1 MKTITNDYHD
11 AQVLNLGSGG
21 VRGPYLITQTGIA
34 PRADSPRTRM
44 YILRP
49 DGQWVDF
56 NAYASQDKPEVMDEL
71 VFHDMSQVMQLFG
84 RLFGPVRVL
93 ELPVNEEG
101 LEAWLKRQEGRNPL
115 ESARAWAVEYRK
127 RHPG

>member
-1 MKTITNDYHD
+1 MRTITNDYRD

-21 VRGPYLITQTGIA
+21 ARGPYLVTQAGIA
-34 PRADSPRTRM
+34 PRAESPRTRM

-56 NAYASQDKPEVMDEL
+56 NAYACQGKPEAMDEL
-71 VFHDMSQVMQLFG
+71 VFRDMSQVMQLFG

-93 ELPVNEEG
+93 ELPVEKAG
-101 LEAWLKRQEGRNPL
+101 LEAWLERQKDRNPL
-115 ESARAWAVEYRK
+115 EAAREWAIAYKE
-127 RHPG
+127 RHPT

>member
-1 MKTITNDYHD
+1 MKTITNDYRD

-21 VRGPYLITQTGIA
+21 ARGPYLVTQTGIA
-34 PRADSPRTRM
+34 PRADSPRARM

-56 NAYASQDKPEVMDEL
+56 NAYACQGKPEAMDEL
-71 VFHDMSQVMQLFG
+71 VFPDMSQVMQLFG

-93 ELPVNEEG
+93 ELPVDKEG

-115 ESARAWAVEYRK
+115 QAARDWAVEYRQ